1 MNMNT
6 RLITGIFAALSWVPL
21 EALVHLARPVPPL
34 QVAAL
39 ALFGAFIVVRLVDF
53 VRGVCAVRPWQS
65 PAAVLGL
72 GALGAWGLQLAIG
85 HSIWAAPNSAWYA
98 IAAIALGPLSL
109 TAWAWQTGAGQTGAR
124 AWVLALAAGAVLLG
138 GRLI

>member
-1 MNMNT
+1 MNA
-6 RLITGIFAALSWVPL
+6 RLILGILAALSWAPL

-39 ALFGAFIVVRLVDF
+39 ALFIAFIVVRMAAYVQ
-53 VRGVCAVRPWQS
+53 GVCAVQPWRS

-72 GALGAWGLQLAIG
+72 GALGAWGVQLMTG
-85 HSIWAAPNSAWYA
+85 HAVWAAPNSAWLAVA
-98 IAAIALGPLSL
+98 IIALGPLSL
-109 TAWAWQTGAGQTGAR
+109 TAWAWQAGAR
-124 AWVLALAAGAVLLG
+124 AWLFAAAAGVVLLG

>member
-1 MNMNT
+1 MNINA
-6 RLITGIFAALSWVPL
+6 RLIIGIFAALSWAPL

-39 ALFGAFIVVRLVDF
+39 ALFGAFIVVRLVTYMQ
-53 VRGVCAVRPWQS
+53 GVCAVRPWQS

-72 GALGAWGLQLAIG
+72 GALAAWGLQLTSG
-85 HSIWAAPNSAWYA
+85 HSVWAAPNSAWFA
-98 IAAIALGPLSL
+98 IAAITLGPLSL
-109 TAWAWQTGAGQTGAR
+109 TAWAWQTGAK
-124 AWVLALAAGAVLLG
+124 AWVLALAAGALLLG